1 MTLQIYLLF
10 VPEVHYHQVNNFAL
24 SHSYKMEA
32 WSSEKTL
39 ETYIESELS
48 TLYTMHDTSWLNQDG
63 KFPYICTVKT
73 HV

>member
-1 MTLQIYLLF
+1 
-10 VPEVHYHQVNNFAL
+10 
-24 SHSYKMEA
+24 MEA

-63 KFPYICTVKT
+63 KFPYIYTVKT